1 LNRTGIGEMP
11 QATPRRPVNTDGNWP
26 RLCVSAPGL
35 SSARTRWLQARLPK
49 RKSPTNGIRV
59 GSGLLTTGL

>member
-11 QATPRRPVNTDGNWP
+11 QATPRRHVNTDGNWP

-49 RKSPTNGIRV
+49 KEEPD
-59 GSGLLTTGL
+59 